1 MRQLLRACAA
11 ASLIAV
17 FPTTAFTARVFSAAP
32 APSATTSASTTT
44 TATPVATTQTQTL
57 FAAPVSSA
65 APATPT
71 TTPATTTTPPPPT
84 TSPPTTSSET
94 TTSATTAPVIN
105 PIGARVVLEPVPVV
119 EGISAYGERV
129 SGATPAVA
137 TSGAPATGV
146 AAPVIGT
153 EFSEVDLDRAVRKE
167 SRRAQRK
174 VARNEQRLQTIAP
187 RTNVDR
193 TAEMPDDPVSP
204 AISPPDRG
212 TIRY

>member
-1 MRQLLRACAA
+1 
-11 ASLIAV
+11 
-17 FPTTAFTARVFSAAP
+17 TAG
-32 APSATTSASTTT
+32 
-44 TATPVATTQTQTL
+44 
-57 FAAPVSSA
+57 
-65 APATPT
+65 
-71 TTPATTTTPPPPT
+71 ATTTTT
-84 TSPPTTSSET
+84 
-94 TTSATTAPVIN
+94 ATTAPVIN

-119 EGISAYGERV
+119 GGISAFGERV
-129 SGATPAVA
+129 SAETSAVVTPVV
-137 TSGAPATGV
+137 PAAGV

-153 EFSEVDLDRAVRKE
+153 EFAEIDLDRAVRKE

-212 TIRY
+212 IIRY